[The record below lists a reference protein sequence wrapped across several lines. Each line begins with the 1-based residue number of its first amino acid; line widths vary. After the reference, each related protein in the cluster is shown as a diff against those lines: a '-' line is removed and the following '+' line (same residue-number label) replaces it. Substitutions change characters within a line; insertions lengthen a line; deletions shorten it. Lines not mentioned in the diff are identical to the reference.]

1 MIDLECPSCGRV
13 GSVPNEKAH
22 GRMVCKKCNMIFHMS
37 PSGRAVLGE
46 PPASR
51 GADQGHGRGAKAVAD
66 TDGIDWSALLSDV
79 GNARVKILGGLLAVG
94 VLVLVYYFMAV
105 GSGDQ
110 LQPKA
115 QLAATALVEDS
126 VGYLKKISSSDSTDD
141 VDRLCQQLHPLLEG
155 IKKES
160 TGNKLLVTV
169 LVTEESRATGRGKV
183 EAFFA
188 AVKGPSRTEAIAAEA
203 GAVGK
208 SKSSHELSLFWVWE
222 GGTWRFDAK
231 QTLINSIKAEN

>member
-13 GSVPNEKAH
+13 GSVPNEKAN
-22 GRMVCKKCNMIFHMS
+22 GRMVCKKCHMIFHMS
-37 PSGRAVLGE
+37 PSGRTVLGE
-46 PPASR
+46 PPVSR
-51 GADQGHGRGAKAVAD
+51 GAEQARAAKAAAD

-79 GNARVKILGGLLAVG
+79 GNARMKILGGLLAVG
-94 VLVLVYYFMAV
+94 VLVLVYYFMA
-105 GSGDQ
+105 GGAGDQ

-115 QLAATALVEDS
+115 QLAAGALVDDN
-126 VGYLKKISSSDSTDD
+126 VGYLKRISSADSAED
-141 VDRLCQQLHPLLEG
+141 VDRLCQQLHPLLDG

-188 AVKGPSRTEAIAAEA
+188 AVKGPSRTETIAAEA
-203 GAVGK
+203 GTVGK